1 MKKTLAVFILVGS
14 SLLGL
19 SKINA
24 QTAASGTLTANPQNV
39 TAFTNENGSGNTKLS
54 WSTENSP
61 RTLITLTKTR
71 KDGSLLSAESVVI
84 NNNAA
89 IGSKDINY
97 IQKDVIHTF
106 KLFTATGTSFTDYVK
121 GALLATYIVNGYD
134 PAER

>member
-14 SLLGL
+14 SLMGL

-24 QTAASGTLTANPQNV
+24 QTATSGTLTANPQNV
-39 TAFTNENGSGNTKLS
+39 TAFTNENGAGNTKLS

-71 KDGSLLSAESVVI
+71 KNGNLLAAETVVI

-89 IGSKDINY
+89 TGSKDINY
-97 IQKDVIHTF
+97 IQKDIIHTF
-106 KLFTATGTSFTDYVK
+106 KLFTATGTSNTDYVK

>member
-24 QTAASGTLTANPQNV
+24 QTAPSGTLTANPQNV
-39 TAFTNENGSGNTKLS
+39 TAFTNQNGSGNTKLS
-54 WSTENSP
+54 WSTANSP

-71 KDGSLLSAESVVI
+71 QNGNLLAAETVVI

-89 IGSKDINY
+89 TGSRDINY
-97 IQKDVIHTF
+97 IQKDIIHTF
-106 KLFTATGTSFTDYVK
+106 KLFTATGTSNTDYVK
-121 GALLATYIVNGYD
+121 GALLATSIVNGYD
-134 PAER
+134 PAAR

>member
-24 QTAASGTLTANPQNV
+24 QTAPSGTLTANPQNV

-54 WSTENSP
+54 WSTANSP

-71 KDGSLLSAESVVI
+71 KNGNLLAAETVVI

-89 IGSKDINY
+89 TGSKDINY
-97 IQKDVIHTF
+97 IQKDIIHTF
-106 KLFTATGTSFTDYVK
+106 KLFTATGTSNTDYVK
-121 GALLATYIVNGYD
+121 GALLATSIVNGYD
-134 PAER
+134 PAAR

>member
-24 QTAASGTLTANPQNV
+24 QTAPSGTLTANPQNV

-54 WSTENSP
+54 WSTANSP

-71 KDGSLLSAESVVI
+71 KNGSLLSAETVVI
-84 NNNAA
+84 NNNVAT
-89 IGSKDINY
+89 GSRDINY

-106 KLFTATGTSFTDYVK
+106 KLFTATGTSNTDYVK
-121 GALLATYIVNGYD
+121 GALLATSIVNGYD
-134 PAER
+134 PAAR

>member
-1 MKKTLAVFILVGS
+1 MKKNLAIFFMVGS
-14 SLLGL
+14 SLIGL

-39 TAFTNENGSGNTKLS
+39 TAFTNENGAGNTKLS
-54 WSTENSP
+54 WSTANSP

-71 KDGSLLSAESVVI
+71 KNGSLLSAETVII

-89 IGSKDINY
+89 TGSKDINY
-97 IQKDVIHTF
+97 IQKDMIHTF
-106 KLFTATGTSFTDYVK
+106 KLFTATGTSNTDYVK